1 MFTAGM
7 RGAFVALAIWLAGA
21 ATAGAESRLALVIG
35 NSAYQTVPA
44 LPNPVND
51 AKAMAEYLK
60 SAGFEVT
67 TVQDATQSDMRLAIG
82 SFADAV
88 SGKGP
93 EAVALVY
100 YAGHGLQVDGEN
112 YLVPVDA
119 SILREADVPFQAI
132 RLTGWRRHPR
142 MASRRRRPCRS
153 VLARTRSAVILPDV
167 QSMRGNAIS
176 SAARQ
181 PKLTRS

>member
-51 AKAMAEYLK
+51 AKAMGEYLK

-67 TVQDATQSDMRLAIG
+67 TVQDATQGDMRLAIG
-82 SFADAV
+82 DDLARRGEMQVQDRGDPKPFQPRDIIRDGRPVVITGVGRLHTVDAQ
-88 SGKGP
+88 P
-93 EAVALVY
+93 AVLVERDPDGVDMP
-100 YAGHGLQVDGEN
+100 AGHRLDG
-112 YLVPVDA
+112 
-119 SILREADVPFQAI
+119 
-132 RLTGWRRHPR
+132 
-142 MASRRRRPCRS
+142 
-153 VLARTRSAVILPDV
+153 
-167 QSMRGNAIS
+167 
-176 SAARQ
+176 
-181 PKLTRS
+181 